1 MIGMLMPELVL
12 LNTLQAMIKLLRDD
26 LTTHENNNEQ
36 TILYKLFGLDENQ
49 NPLQSNLYNVFD
61 QAKKMILTKGNL
73 MVNYG
78 YNQKVAQNLSLHILL
93 PSESA
98 TMAIGADEGYLEED
112 DIDPETLKSTF
123 AQNYFTQTYKSTYQ
137 IMITSTNSAEVMV
150 IYNLLK
156 CMMLMFVEHLEL
168 MGLRN
173 PEFSGND
180 IVMQDDLTP
189 VPIFHKVFNIS
200 FMYENNVP
208 QLLKAEFAKN
218 LYFQMRAVVEEQS
231 TKQL

>member
-78 YNQKVAQNLSLHILL
+78 YNQKVAQNLSTLL
-93 PSESA
+93 
-98 TMAIGADEGYLEED
+98 D
-112 DIDPETLKSTF
+112 
-123 AQNYFTQTYKSTYQ
+123 QT
-137 IMITSTNSAEVMV
+137 
-150 IYNLLK
+150 
-156 CMMLMFVEHLEL
+156 EL
-168 MGLRN
+168 
-173 PEFSGND
+173 
-180 IVMQDDLTP
+180 
-189 VPIFHKVFNIS
+189 
-200 FMYENNVP
+200 
-208 QLLKAEFAKN
+208 
-218 LYFQMRAVVEEQS
+218 
-231 TKQL
+231 